1 MDESAATAFAEALTS
16 LGDEITG
23 EITGKIDTCFT
34 WMVSL
39 MVLGFVVLAIIVM
52 VSSGDPAPNVTNIY
66 VPAP

>member
-23 EITGKIDTCFT
+23 EIHTRFT

>member
-23 EITGKIDTCFT
+23 EITGTPCFT

-39 MVLGFVVLAIIVM
+39 MVLGFVMLAIIVM